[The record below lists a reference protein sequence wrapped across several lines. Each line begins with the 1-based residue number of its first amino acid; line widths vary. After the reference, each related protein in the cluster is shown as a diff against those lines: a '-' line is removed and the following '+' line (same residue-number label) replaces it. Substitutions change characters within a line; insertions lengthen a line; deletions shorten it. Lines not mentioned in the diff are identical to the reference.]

1 MMATLKYRFCP
12 NREAVM
18 LTKVMDIVIS
28 VMTCGARRIMSRQ

>member
-1 MMATLKYRFCP
+1 
-12 NREAVM
+12 M